1 MSNTINSAASVGD
14 HPQGSPQ
21 QRDPEDRGKA
31 PRPAP
36 SASPELDPADLRL
49 VIESGEALGSFVYK
63 TIDARTGQVV
73 RQMPREALLSLREQ
87 ADYHAGDVI
96 RASA

>member
-1 MSNTINSAASVGD
+1 MSNSITSAVGVGD

-21 QRDPEDRGKA
+21 KDSKDRDKP

-49 VIESGEALGSFVYK
+49 VIEGGETLGSFVYK

-73 RQMPREALLSLREQ
+73 RQMPREELLGLGER

-96 RASA
+96 NARA

>member
-1 MSNTINSAASVGD
+1 MSNSITSTASVGD

-21 QRDPEDRGKA
+21 RDPEHRGEP
-31 PRPAP
+31 PRSAP
-36 SASPELDPADLRL
+36 STSPELDPADLRL
-49 VIESGEALGSFVYK
+49 VIEGGETLGSFVYK

-73 RQMPREALLSLREQ
+73 RQMPREELLGLGER

-96 RASA
+96 NARA

>member
-1 MSNTINSAASVGD
+1 MSNSITSTSSVGD

-21 QRDPEDRGKA
+21 RDPEERAKP

-36 SASPELDPADLRL
+36 DQPPELDPADLRL
-49 VIESGEALGSFVYK
+49 VIEDGESFGSFIYK
-63 TIDARTGQVV
+63 TIDARTGEVV
-73 RQMPREALLSLREQ
+73 RQMPREELLGLRER